1 MENLYQPSQL
11 LTKNDFDL
19 ISKALDA
26 AWAADTTYPDL
37 IDDFTDSN
45 KALGHCATT
54 SVIIND
60 LFGGRMIYDKANFH
74 VWNELP
80 DGTEQDFTRSQ
91 FKDDRIFTIY
101 KYQTRQEVL
110 QSDVGKRTNIIP
122 RYEVLKKRFLKN
134 YSVLIGKF

>member
-1 MENLYQPSQL
+1 MNNLYQPTSL
-11 LTKNDFDL
+11 MSKETFDR
-19 ISKALDA
+19 ISNVLEQV
-26 AWAADTTYPDL
+26 WAADTTFPDVVSDFN
-37 IDDFTDSN
+37 DDN

-80 DGTEQDFTRSQ
+80 DGTQQDFTRSQ

-101 KYQTRQEVL
+101 KYQSRDEVL
-110 QSDVGKRTNIIP
+110 NSNVGKRTNIIP
-122 RYEVLKKRFLKN
+122 RYELLKHRFLEQ
-134 YSVLIGKF
+134 LEQ